1 MSRIAALI
9 ATTLA
14 GAALASSSALAADN
28 GFYLGAGLSR
38 SSFDLRQSLDRSDTG
53 YKAIAGL
60 RLLDSFGIELNYADH
75 GNARLPSG
83 IACIALVGEDCPD
96 TATLRAKTTAAFAVG
111 FLDFP
116 LVDFFAKAGLSYT
129 DSSLRVRGLPAFGDQ
144 RSGAEFAWGAGAQV
158 HLGSFA
164 VRAEYERFKV
174 FDDRKLE
181 SISASFIYTFL

>member
-1 MSRIAALI
+1 MFRSAALP

-14 GAALASSSALAADN
+14 LAMLAATPALAADN
-28 GFYLGAGLSR
+28 GFYLGAGLGR
-38 SSFDLRQSLDRSDTG
+38 SSFDLRQSLDDSDTG
-53 YKAIAGL
+53 YKIIGGM
-60 RLLDSFGIELNYADH
+60 RLLDSFGVEVNYADH

-83 IACIALVGEDCPD
+83 LACVTLVGANCPAEASLD
-96 TATLRAKTTAAFAVG
+96 AKTASAFAVG

-116 LVDFFAKAGLSYT
+116 LVDLFAKAGLSYT
-129 DSSLRVRGLPAFGDQ
+129 DSSLRVRNLTGFGD
-144 RSGAEFAWGAGAQV
+144 SDKSANFAWGVGAQA

-181 SISASFIYTFL
+181 SITASLVYTIF